1 MAKQVLQT
9 VLDIFSRG
17 KQATNEVLS
26 LLVWRHFCHLFIIF
40 SLQCLKGDL
49 TFHYYI
55 EDQPS
60 EGLHGSHKSSQN
72 FNVVTYLGKLER
84 FDSIVVVSFI
94 DHRSA

>member
-26 LLVWRHFCHLFIIF
+26 LLVIIFIIF

-72 FNVVTYLGKLER
+72 FNVVTSLGKLER